1 MPRFSSVI
9 LSIDYK
15 FITAMYTFSSPSIPI
30 IGGGPK
36 VESLSPR
43 ERAVSHTYWEIIFP
57 LFLYMH
63 DRVSILFL
71 QNIIFYFSTG
81 RKRKDGSR
89 YKSKASGN
97 KLIHLNCSNRLSF
110 ICSWQHF

>member
-15 FITAMYTFSSPSIPI
+15 FITAMYTFSSPSIPT

-43 ERAVSHTYWEIIFP
+43 ERAAERERMVLDIK
-57 LFLYMH
+57 
-63 DRVSILFL
+63 VKL
-71 QNIIFYFSTG
+71 QVIS
-81 RKRKDGSR
+81 
-89 YKSKASGN
+89 
-97 KLIHLNCSNRLSF
+97 
-110 ICSWQHF
+110 